1 MKLIVDD
8 NFEISGANLGSLEGC
23 DYFAKLVGESID
35 IQTFDLRDPRYE
47 AQVGVGRG
55 QYDAARILDCFEEYQ
70 FPSSDRMMILT
81 SLDITAY
88 ANRQWLNFVFGMST
102 RSTACI
108 ISTFRF
114 QGLPSNLALD
124 ANRLIAIHELGH
136 IWGLVPENTA
146 RSDSRSGLYTGHCTA
161 RCAMRQVMSVDEAV
175 RLSTELGSDSFCVE
189 CHNHLTG

>member
-23 DYFAKLVGESID
+23 DYFAKLVGESIN

-47 AQVGVGRG
+47 AHVGRG

-70 FPSSDRMMILT
+70 SPSSDRMMILT

-88 ANRQWLNFVFGMST
+88 ADRQWLNFIFGMGT

-108 ISTFRF
+108 ASTFRF
-114 QGLPSNLALD
+114 QGLPLNVALG
-124 ANRLIAIHELGH
+124 ANRLIVMHELGH
-136 IWGLVPENTA
+136 IWGLVPEDTA

-175 RLSTELGSDSFCVE
+175 LLATELGSDSFCAE
-189 CHNHLTG
+189 CHDYLTG